1 MKKGEDGFVAVA
13 RVSEIDQATAQG
25 CGLVVTV
32 GARTLALFRH
42 QGAIHAIDDMCPH
55 RGGSLGKGTFEN
67 GFVTCPMHDWKFD
80 VTTGQMP
87 MGGGVASYPVRIDG
101 DDILVQ
107 IESV

>member
-1 MKKGEDGFVAVA
+1 MQMREDGFVAVA
-13 RVSEIDQATAQG
+13 TVSEIDQASAQG
-25 CGLVVTV
+25 RGLVVTV
-32 GARTLALFRH
+32 GEQTLALFRH
-42 QGAIHAIDDMCPH
+42 LGAIHAIDDMCPH

-87 MGGGVASYPVRIDG
+87 LGGGVASYPVRIDG
-101 DDILVQ
+101 NDVFVR